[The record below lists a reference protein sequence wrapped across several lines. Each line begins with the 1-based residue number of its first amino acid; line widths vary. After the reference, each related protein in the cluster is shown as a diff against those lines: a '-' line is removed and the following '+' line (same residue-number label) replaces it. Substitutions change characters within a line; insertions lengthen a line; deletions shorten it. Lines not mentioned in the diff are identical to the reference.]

1 MVQKVKQKD
10 NGGTEWMLLDGYGR
24 SSRGRGKLWLSLVQ
38 TVTHPGGP
46 FGFLS
51 FTQLQFNHEGGPPGI
66 KTDVH
71 GLVLACHPAQQQPLP
86 KQEEAQG
93 AVRRRDHQTKAWR
106 VS

>member
-1 MVQKVKQKD
+1 
-10 NGGTEWMLLDGYGR
+10 MLLAGYGR
-24 SSRGRGKLWLSLVQ
+24 ARRGWGQLWLSLVR
-38 TVTHPGGP
+38 TVTHRGGP

-51 FTQLQFNHEGGPPGI
+51 PTQLQLNHEGGPPGV

-71 GLVLACHPAQQQPLP
+71 GLVLACHPAQQQSLP

-93 AVRRRDHQTKAWR
+93 PVRWRDHQTKARR